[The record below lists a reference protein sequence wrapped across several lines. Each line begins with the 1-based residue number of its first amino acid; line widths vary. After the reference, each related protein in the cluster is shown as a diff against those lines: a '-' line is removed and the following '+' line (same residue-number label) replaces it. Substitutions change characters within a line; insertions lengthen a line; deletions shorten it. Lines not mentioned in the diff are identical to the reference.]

1 MSSIPS
7 LEWECFLTHD
17 WGTKEDGHA
26 NHKRVGEVYRA
37 LKAVGFNNWFDDVAM
52 SGDITS
58 AMRKG
63 IDGSKCAIIFITKRY
78 LEKINKEDTSDNCF
92 QEFKYIFLQKKPF
105 VLVLMDGSVRQADI
119 NKGYAAMKIG
129 DVLYIDMSKNL
140 NIDALVVELKKKG
153 IQPSTQVSNVF
164 FHFCMT

>member
-52 SGDITS
+52 LGDITS

-63 IDGSKCAIIFITKRY
+63 IVLLFLSQSGIYKKSIKKTPAIIV
-78 LEKINKEDTSDNCF
+78 
-92 QEFKYIFLQKKPF
+92 FKSLSISF
-105 VLVLMDGSVRQADI
+105 
-119 NKGYAAMKIG
+119 
-129 DVLYIDMSKNL
+129 
-140 NIDALVVELKKKG
+140 
-153 IQPSTQVSNVF
+153 
-164 FHFCMT
+164 